1 MPIKMRGFS
10 QSSFSLVMGLCEMD
24 AKSQLST
31 NMILDF
37 YSMNKFKLKSF

>member
-1 MPIKMRGFS
+1 
-10 QSSFSLVMGLCEMD
+10 MD

-37 YSMNKFKLKSF
+37 YSMSKFKLKSF